1 MTGYIQIICD
11 NIDYFK
17 LVATRSLPSR
27 FKHLSEDLAQDAIA
41 LAIEKIDRYDPSKGN
56 IKSWLYRLI
65 QNVCFDE
72 VRKLKKLDTT
82 PLSIHIFNLADEKNY
97 CSIEERRQDRKHI
110 RKALRLLNERD
121 RKIIVARFLFSL
133 SGREVADLLGIPE
146 NQINVY
152 IRRAKLRLEEQ
163 CLAA

>member
-1 MTGYIQIICD
+1 MNAYVQIICD

-17 LVATRSLPSR
+17 LVAHRSLPNR

-72 VRKLKKLDTT
+72 LRRLKKLDTT
-82 PLSIHIFNLADEKNY
+82 PLSIHDFHLADEKNY
-97 CSIEERRQDRKHI
+97 CSIEEHRQQLRKI

-146 NQINVY
+146 SQINVY
-152 IRRAKLRLEEQ
+152 VRRAKHRLEQ
-163 CLAA
+163 FCLAA